1 MRNVWE
7 ALSDYTR
14 REILIILKKGPLSA
28 GQIYEYFD
36 ITKPSLSHHLSV
48 LKESG
53 LVKCKKNGKNV
64 IYYLKFIFIVYHF
77 INNIILF
84 RVYFYSLLL

>member
-1 MRNVWE
+1 MSNVWE

-53 LVKCKKNGKNV
+53 LVKCKKKGKNI
-64 IYYLKFIFIVYHF
+64 IYYLNVS
-77 INNIILF
+77 
-84 RVYFYSLLL
+84 SLNEVSNYIRCLKK

>member
-7 ALSDYTR
+7 SLSDYTR

-64 IYYLKFIFIVYHF
+64 IYYLNVS
-77 INNIILF
+77 
-84 RVYFYSLLL
+84 SLNEVSNYIRCLKK

>member
-1 MRNVWE
+1 MRNVSE

-14 REILIILKKGPLSA
+14 REILKILKKGPLSA
-28 GQIYEYFD
+28 GEIYEFFD

-53 LVKCKKNGKNV
+53 LVKCKKHGKNI
-64 IYYLKFIFIVYHF
+64 IYYL
-77 INNIILF
+77 NLS
-84 RVYFYSLLL
+84 SLNEVSNYIRCLKK

>member
-14 REILIILKKGPLSA
+14 REILVILKKGPLSA

-53 LVKCKKNGKNV
+53 LVKCKKKGKNI
-64 IYYLKFIFIVYHF
+64 IYYLNVS
-77 INNIILF
+77 
-84 RVYFYSLLL
+84 SLNEVSNYIRCLKK

>member
-14 REILIILKKGPLSA
+14 REILNILRKGPLSA
-28 GQIYEYFD
+28 GEIYNFFD

-53 LVKCKKNGKNV
+53 LVKCKKNGKNI
-64 IYYLKFIFIVYHF
+64 IYYLNTSPLNEISNYIRGLK
-77 INNIILF
+77 N
-84 RVYFYSLLL
+84 RG

>member
-53 LVKCKKNGKNV
+53 LVKCKKKGKNI
-64 IYYLKFIFIVYHF
+64 IYYLNVS
-77 INNIILF
+77 
-84 RVYFYSLLL
+84 SLNEVSNYIRCLKK